1 MWSDCKSGVLFIVC
15 MGMGV
20 LLLSMR
26 FTAVSCS
33 ISELSDHF
41 FMQID
46 CSDQS
51 FHRNRKKKKKKRLF
65 CNSLHGEEIISKG
78 LLKRRNEAPRT
89 GDFNFPLVFLVYS
102 DSIRFYF
109 L

>member
-15 MGMGV
+15 MGTGV
-20 LLLSMR
+20 LLLSTR
-26 FTAVSCS
+26 LIAVSCS

-51 FHRNRKKKKKKRLF
+51 SHRNRKKKKKRLF
-65 CNSLHGEEIISKG
+65 CNSLHGEEIISKR
-78 LLKRRNEAPRT
+78 LLERRNEAPRT
-89 GDFNFPLVFLVYS
+89 GDFNFLLVFLVYS
-102 DSIRFYF
+102 DSIRLYF